1 MGHDPPRQ
9 AQEVTKQR
17 IQGRV
22 QGGNYVIVHPDGGI
36 VSETPLRDAR
46 TDKKLASAIE
56 RNGWEAIPE
65 E

>member
-1 MGHDPPRQ
+1 M
-9 AQEVTKQR
+9 KQR
-17 IQGRV
+17 ILGRV
-22 QGGNYVIVHPDGGI
+22 KDGNYEVVHPDGGI
-36 VSETPLRDAR
+36 VSQTPLKDAR